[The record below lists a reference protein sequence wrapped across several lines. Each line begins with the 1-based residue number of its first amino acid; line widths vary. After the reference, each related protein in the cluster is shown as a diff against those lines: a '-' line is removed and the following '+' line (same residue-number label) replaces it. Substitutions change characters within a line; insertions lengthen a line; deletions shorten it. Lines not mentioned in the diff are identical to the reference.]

1 MRFLV
6 GLISL
11 LGLPS
16 LAHAAPVTV
25 ANGDFEAA
33 TTLDYSTSRGD
44 WDYGAAGWDYQGV
57 AGTWEYG
64 SSSFAGGFDA
74 VAGDRI
80 GFVNAG
86 GSMMQDLSVIIES
99 GTDYSLSGLFANRSD
114 FGAFSGSFGFYAGDP
129 SNIIGLQ
136 AVALMGE
143 GLWSVQGF
151 TLGAAMLA
159 DYVGMELGVI
169 VIGNS
174 GQLNFD
180 NFTVDSRTIVNPIPA
195 AAWLFGTAVLGG
207 GFVARRKKK
216 AA

>member
-114 FGAFSGSFGFYAGDP
+114 LGAFSGSFGFYAGDP